1 VVNILMLKNKSKKN
15 LRVLSSFLVKKM
27 FSEDFVCRRNFEAF
41 IKQRKIHER
50 MEHGNFLDLLTTVH
64 IETRTRC
71 NSLCSFCAANP
82 RFDQREDK
90 YMSEET
96 YHKIIDGL
104 AEIKYRKR
112 VSPYCNNEPL
122 LDENIYSYIAYTR
135 ERLPDATIEL
145 KTNGTVLDEEKLNQL
160 FDNGLGKLYINDYQF
175 SSHVSEKLKNIYAKY
190 KNLYNDKLIYSRSL
204 YSDQV
209 GRVNRAGSNP
219 FQGSLSKPRKY
230 FCYRPF
236 EMAVFTV
243 DGKMGSCSNDFY
255 LENNMGNIH
264 NASLRELFT
273 GDRIQSLRRHLLEYD
288 RTMSDACKKCDY
300 AGLAKE
306 YDYSCLFKFLLPF
319 YL

>member
-1 VVNILMLKNKSKKN
+1 MKKEIKNK
-15 LRVLSSFLVKKM
+15 LRSLSSLIVKRM
-27 FSEDFVCRRNFEAF
+27 ISEDFVCKRNFKSF
-41 IKQRKIHER
+41 IKQRKLHER
-50 MEHGNFLDLLTTVH
+50 LENGGFLDLLTVVH

-82 RFDQREDK
+82 KFERRVDK
-90 YMSEET
+90 YMSKDT
-96 YHKIIDGL
+96 YLKIIDGL
-104 AEIKYRKR
+104 AEIKYRRR

-145 KTNGTVLDEEKLNQL
+145 KTNGTLLDEEKLKQL
-160 FDNGLGKLYINDYQF
+160 FDNGLDKLYINDYQF

-190 KNLYNDKLIYSRSL
+190 KNLYKGKLSYSRSL
-204 YSDQV
+204 YSEQE
-209 GRVNRAGSNP
+209 GKVNRAGSNP
-219 FQGSLSKPRKY
+219 FQESLSKPKKY

-243 DGKMGSCSNDFY
+243 DGKMGCCSNDFY

-273 GDRIQSLRRHLLEYD
+273 GDRIQFLRRHLLEYD

-300 AGLAKE
+300 AGLTMG
-306 YDYSCLFKFLLPF
+306 YDYSCPFKFLLPF